1 MGIFDKLKSTAKQA
15 VNTAASSAAHA
26 IGSKSETFTFT
37 SLPESLAELQALP
50 EASMDTPF
58 KTAALTVLALCAYA
72 ADRNIGTEMLNF
84 LRGPRPLNGQEI
96 SFLNDR
102 FRDGKTYLPFT
113 YFSGST
119 PDNNYTPTLPYTL
132 VIESNHVSNEEPGYM
147 KLFIPCGGADSPRP
161 IKLRQRGSDSKWF
174 LWEQYLLTG
183 VRTPKSD
190 DPWA

>member
-1 MGIFDKLKSTAKQA
+1 MSIFDSLK
-15 VNTAASSAAHA
+15 NAASQADGYAAAQPMSA
-26 IGSKSETFTFT
+26 KSETFTF
-37 SLPESLAELQALP
+37 SALPESLAEMQTLP
-50 EASMDTPF
+50 EAALETPF
-58 KTAALTVLALCAYA
+58 QTAALTVLALCAYA
-72 ADRNIGTEMLNF
+72 ADKTIGTEMLNW

-113 YFSGST
+113 YFVGSS
-119 PDNNYTPTLPYTL
+119 PENNYTPAQPYKI
-132 VIESNHVSNEEPGYM
+132 VVESNHTSDAEEGYM

-161 IKLRQRGSDSKWF
+161 VKLRRRGSDGKWF

-183 VRTPKSD
+183 VKMPKSD

>member
-1 MGIFDKLKSTAKQA
+1 MSIFDKLKNTAQQA
-15 VNTAASSAAHA
+15 VTTAVRSA
-26 IGSKSETFTFT
+26 GSKRETFTFAA
-37 SLPESLAELQALP
+37 LPESLAELQALP
-50 EASMDTPF
+50 EASLDTPF

-72 ADRNIGTEMLNF
+72 ADKNIGTEMLNW

-113 YFSGST
+113 YFVGST
-119 PDNNYTPTLPYTL
+119 PDNNYTPITPYTII
-132 VIESNHVSNEEPGYM
+132 IESNHGSDDEAGYM

-161 IKLRQRGSDSKWF
+161 IKLRQRGSDGKWF

-183 VRTPKSD
+183 VRTPKDS

>member
-1 MGIFDKLKSTAKQA
+1 MGIFDQLKNAAQQP
-15 VNTAASSAAHA
+15 VTAAPQPAEKQQES
-26 IGSKSETFTFT
+26 FTFAA
-37 SLPESLAELQALP
+37 LPESLAQLQALP
-50 EASMDTPF
+50 EASLDTPF

-72 ADRNIGTEMLNF
+72 ADKAIGTEMLNW

-113 YFSGST
+113 YFAGST
-119 PDNNYTPTLPYTL
+119 PENNYTPAVPYT
-132 VIESNHVSNEEPGYM
+132 ITIGSSHVSDAEAGYK
-147 KLFIPCGGADSPRP
+147 KLFIPCGGADDPRP
-161 IKLRQRGSDSKWF
+161 IKLRRRGSDGKWL

-183 VRTPKSD
+183 VRTPAAA